1 MLSVKNV
8 ERFISSLRISA
19 KYKGSKKTL
28 LPYNKIK
35 IMKPEYLI
43 IHHTATSRDTTTFEA
58 VKKYHISKGWGN
70 IGYHFF
76 IEANG
81 SLFGYPEARGQD
93 QIGAHC
99 IADGMNYKSLGICLT
114 GNFETEVPTKEQV
127 KTLTNLIVILQK
139 AWDIPNENILSHNEV
154 KGSKT
159 LCPGK
164 NLIPTIESLRN
175 PAPDEQN
182 ELLKTIKELRRE
194 NGPLKVKNAR
204 LNEKLKK
211 TREVIRVLK
220 VALESKKSWA
230 DKLIEIIKKNENN

>member
-1 MLSVKNV
+1 MLK
-8 ERFISSLRISA
+8 SSN
-19 KYKGSKKTL
+19 KGSIKKI

-35 IMKPEYLI
+35 IMKQKYLI
-43 IHHTATSRDTTTFEA
+43 IHHTATARDTTTFEA
-58 VKKYHISKGWGN
+58 VKKNHISKGWGN

-81 SLFGYPEARGQD
+81 SLFGYPQARGQD
-93 QIGAHC
+93 QVGAHC
-99 IADGMNYKSLGICLT
+99 RADGMNYKSLGIALA
-114 GNFETEVPTKEQV
+114 GNFETEVPTEKQIE
-127 KTLTNLIVILQK
+127 TLTNLIVILQK

-194 NGPLKVKNAR
+194 NGQLKVKNAR